1 MLIFVTVFT
10 FLRKESILINRN
22 ARLSLLLASI
32 ATLSAC
38 GGGSDSDTTPGTTV
52 FTQSNYLDATWVAG
66 VGLQR
71 LINTAYV
78 ADSLFS
84 LATTTNPDTAVA
96 CSMGGNIKYSGT
108 SALLT
113 FEPTNC
119 SWGSSAYNM
128 ILKSGTVQMANPK
141 LATCGS
147 SYILESSAITLGAV
161 AEFRSSD
168 TVADRPGD
176 ESYAGAL
183 AQSATCSPSAGKV
196 QGSYDVT
203 RNSKV
208 TKYRNIVYNY
218 TNAGLTNV
226 SVSIESPAFAAS
238 TLVTVASG
246 TTTTLTAAD
255 NSKLV
260 ITNTQ
265 PSASDPV
272 YSYDAYDS
280 KGLKTFS
287 LSSKGS
293 SAESLA
299 AKARVL
305 Q

>member
-1 MLIFVTVFT
+1 M
-10 FLRKESILINRN
+10 INRT
-22 ARLSLLLASI
+22 ARLSLVLASI
-32 ATLSAC
+32 AALSAC
-38 GGGSDSDTTPGTTV
+38 GGGSSGDSTPGTTV
-52 FTQSNYLDATWVAG
+52 FTTSNYLDATWVAA
-66 VGLQR
+66 VGMQR
-71 LINTAYV
+71 MINTAYV
-78 ADSLFS
+78 ADSLYS
-84 LATTTNPDTAVA
+84 LAVSTNPDTSVTCAL
-96 CSMGGNIKYSGT
+96 GGSIKYSGS

-119 SWGSSAYNM
+119 SWGSTDYNM

-141 LATCGS
+141 VAACGS

-161 AEFRSSD
+161 TEFRSTD
-168 TVADRPGD
+168 ALLDRAGD

-183 AQSATCSPSAGKV
+183 AQSATCSPAAGKV
-196 QGSYDVT
+196 QGSFDVT

-208 TKYRNIVYNY
+208 TKYRNVVYNY
-218 TNAGLTNV
+218 GSSGLTGV
-226 SVSIESPAFAAS
+226 TLSIESPAFTAS

-246 TTTTLTAAD
+246 VTTTLTATD

-265 PSASDPV
+265 PSATDPV
-272 YSYDAYDS
+272 YSYEAYDS
-280 KGLKTFS
+280 KGSKTFS

-299 AKARVL
+299 AKTRVL